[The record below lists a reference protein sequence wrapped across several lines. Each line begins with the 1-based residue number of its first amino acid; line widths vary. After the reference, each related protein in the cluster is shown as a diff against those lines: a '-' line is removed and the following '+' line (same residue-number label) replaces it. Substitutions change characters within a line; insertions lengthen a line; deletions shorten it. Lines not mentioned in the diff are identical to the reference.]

1 MPVTY
6 DPALIALSLLIAV
19 FGAHTGLYLAARM
32 DGAAGV
38 ARKALLAG
46 AAIAIGAGIW
56 SMHFVGMLALSLPV
70 TITYDVLLTLIS
82 ALLSILVTGVGLA
95 VAGTGRP
102 GWLRLGLGALFMGGG
117 IAIMHYVGMAAV
129 RANCVIDWSPPLI
142 AASVAIAVA
151 VSGAALRTAFVRA
164 DLPHRIA
171 ASLVLGLAISGMHYT
186 GMAAATFLP
195 ADVLVAVAAPALS
208 PSLLAIVVTVATFLI
223 FGFTLLTAVPDSAGQ
238 GRPGPAVA
246 AMAVPVPASAG
257 AAAVH
262 ARGTAIRET
271 APPTEPSMPA
281 AAAAV
286 SADPGAIGDIR
297 PPDAAPEPGPT
308 RLVRVPVTHN
318 RQTLFLDPE
327 DIVSI
332 QAEAHYTH
340 VHTRDGRYF
349 CAHSVSD
356 LEKRLDPACFL
367 RVHRSHIVNIRHA
380 LGFKRRNDQGVLM
393 VDDVEG
399 RTIPVSRG
407 NVRKLRAVLG
417 F

>member
-32 DGAAGV
+32 DGAVGV

-95 VAGTGRP
+95 IAGTGRP

-142 AASVAIAVA
+142 GASVVIAVA
-151 VSGAALRTAFVRA
+151 VSGAALRTAFARA
-164 DLPHRIA
+164 DLRHRIA

-208 PSLLAIVVTVATFLI
+208 PSLLAIVVAVATFLI
-223 FGFTLLTAVPDSAGQ
+223 FGFTLLTAVPDSGGH
-238 GRPGPAVA
+238 GRPGTTVA
-246 AMAVPVPASAG
+246 APTGPAPASAG

-262 ARGTAIRET
+262 GPENALRE
-271 APPTEPSMPA
+271 AVPAMEPRIPA
-281 AAAAV
+281 AAAAL
-286 SADPGAIGDIR
+286 SADGGGAAAIR
-297 PPDAAPEPGPT
+297 TADPEPGPT

-356 LEKRLDPACFL
+356 LERRLDPTCFL

-380 LGFKRRNDQGVLM
+380 LGFKRRNDQGVLT
-393 VDDVEG
+393 VDDAEG

-407 NVRKLRAVLG
+407 NVRKLRAALG